1 MTRSRDIAEILGLT
15 EAENTDNLS
24 LGAGGGGGSG
34 VTSYAYDSAGALL
47 AADSSGYEDGS
58 LHYLSKLREMYVWD
72 DSDGGFFKVDEL
84 SESKLAAAIS
94 NRTNAQ
100 GDVSGY
106 TLGGSLYG
114 PGLYTNII
122 DKYLFA
128 TDGNA
133 VDVGDLAQNSG
144 YGSGHSSSTH
154 GYVAHGFTNPPTVQ
168 SNGIERF
175 SFATDG
181 NASIMN
187 AQLTRTG
194 YRNAGVSSDDN
205 AYVLGSITSSYPAG
219 TPVMDKFSFTS
230 DVNATT
236 AGSLTREISRLS
248 GNNSITH
255 GYATG
260 GRDPNGSNW
269 ANYIE
274 KFPFAI
280 DTNATDVGDLTVGRR
295 EAGPSGSNSS
305 THGYMAGGASDADR
319 TASNVIEKFS
329 FASDG
334 NATDVGDLS
343 TAKAEGANT
352 SSGISGYAAAGTS
365 GQPSNTNGN
374 SIQKFPF
381 ASDTGSA
388 SIGFVTV
395 DRRNMP
401 STQV

>member
-1 MTRSRDIAEILGLT
+1 
-15 EAENTDNLS
+15 
-24 LGAGGGGGSG
+24 
-34 VTSYAYDSAGALL
+34 
-47 AADSSGYEDGS
+47 
-58 LHYLSKLREMYVWD
+58 
-72 DSDGGFFKVDEL
+72 
-84 SESKLAAAIS
+84 
-94 NRTNAQ
+94 
-100 GDVSGY
+100 
-106 TLGGSLYG
+106 
-114 PGLYTNII
+114 
-122 DKYLFA
+122 
-128 TDGNA
+128 
-133 VDVGDLAQNSG
+133 
-144 YGSGHSSSTH
+144 
-154 GYVAHGFTNPPTVQ
+154 
-168 SNGIERF
+168 
-175 SFATDG
+175 
-181 NASIMN
+181 
-187 AQLTRTG
+187 
-194 YRNAGVSSDDN
+194 VSSDDN